1 MDLSLNNNEKFVSEP
16 DPWQV
21 IRNFT
26 TARIAIGRAGG
37 SQRTASILDF
47 RLSHAMAKDAVNS
60 KFDVEKIKEGLNNL
74 GLEYEVLNTCI
85 DNKETYLMQP
95 DLGRILNQESREKLK
110 VAKAKYK
117 DCKFA
122 IIISDG
128 LSGNAVNAHS
138 VITLKYILD
147 NLPSEDWKLYPI
159 FIVPYARVKI
169 QDDISEILEA
179 RHSMTLIG
187 ERPGLGSPDSMSSYF
202 TFSAT
207 NKTVESDRNCI
218 SNIRPLGLDP
228 KIAGK
233 KIAMLLMQSQER
245 QISGTALKDNID
257 VSLLED
263 ASTSSNLENI

>member
-1 MDLSLNNNEKFVSEP
+1 MDLSLNNNTEKFVSKP
-16 DPWQV
+16 DPWQA

-26 TARIAIGRAGG
+26 NARIAIGRAGG
-37 SQRTASILDF
+37 SQRTESILDF

-60 KFDVEKIKEGLNNL
+60 KFDTEGIKAGLNTL
-74 GLEYEVLNTCI
+74 GLEYETLDTCI
-85 DNKETYLMQP
+85 SDKSSYLMNP
-95 DLGRILNQESREKLK
+95 DLGRILNDESRAKLK
-110 VAKAKYK
+110 GFKAKYK

-147 NLPSEDWKLYPI
+147 NLPAQDWKLYPI
-159 FIVPYARVKI
+159 FLVPFARVKI

-187 ERPGLGSPDSMSSYF
+187 ERPGLASPDSMSSYF
-202 TFSAT
+202 TYTAT

-218 SNIRPLGLDP
+218 SNIRPEGLAP
-228 KIAGK
+228 KLAGK
-233 KIAMLLMQSQER
+233 KIAILLSQSLER
-245 QISGTALKDNID
+245 KISGTALKDNID
-257 VSLLED
+257 MAMLE
-263 ASTSSNLENI
+263 AEVYNKELQ